1 MRAFQMNQL
10 SKKIQSHPPL
20 SAEQKKVDCSKDC
33 LEIADEY
40 WKIGSA
46 QLQLFLQASNPPI
59 KISEDMNHA
68 IVALK
73 IARGLYQKNKANDQ
87 AQKVQALLEA
97 VAEKFL
103 SIGRKL
109 IEPQLK
115 ASTQKELSSIE
126 IEKGIAALT
135 YAAEVY
141 EIIGSWGDAVFAWS
155 MIKAV
160 PTDQTI
166 LAEAAKRMQACEDK
180 LSSNTGKKDGSKLSF
195 FPYPPVASSAPQP
208 VRQSELDR
216 L

>member
-1 MRAFQMNQL
+1 MRAFRLNQVN
-10 SKKIQSHPPL
+10 KKNQSYPTLP
-20 SAEQKKVDCSKDC
+20 AEQKKVDCSKDY

-115 ASTQKELSSIE
+115 TSTQKELSSVK

-135 YAAEVY
+135 YA
-141 EIIGSWGDAVFAWS
+141 
-155 MIKAV
+155 
-160 PTDQTI
+160 
-166 LAEAAKRMQACEDK
+166 AEAAKRMQACEDK
-180 LSSNTGKKDGSKLSF
+180 LSSNTAKKSGSQCSF
-195 FPYPPVASSAPQP
+195 FPYPPATSSAPMP
-208 VRQSELDR
+208 VRQSELDK